1 MSNIAWLLRLG
12 GTEKTVAS
20 VFRGVET
27 EYIPTKRT
35 RSDLCEASLEEL
47 IEEVSLR
54 RLKERPRDQMKISL
68 VVPSQLLEEGS
79 LLALRYGLGLELST
93 HFHYDAWG
101 LGWYEVGGRIVLY
114 NPGG

>member
-1 MSNIAWLLRLG
+1 MSKIAWLLKSGSPARS
-12 GTEKTVAS
+12 KPS

-47 IEEVSLR
+47 IEEVALR
-54 RLKERPRDQMKISL
+54 RLKERPSDQMKISL

-101 LGWYEVGGRIVLY
+101 LGWYEVGGRVVLY

>member
-1 MSNIAWLLRLG
+1 MSKIVKLLRFG
-12 GTEKTVAS
+12 SPVRSKPS

-47 IEEVSLR
+47 IEEAGR
-54 RLKERPRDQMKISL
+54 FPKEITDYQMKISL